1 MRKFLFIVLLPL
13 AGCSLA
19 PTIYRDPVSGKVDQC
34 KASTAVMAGMV
45 GHSEIQSCSE
55 AYERMGWQKQ

>member
-1 MRKFLFIVLLPL
+1 MKRLLLLLLLPL

-19 PTIYRDPVSGKVDQC
+19 PTVYRDPVSGKVDQC
-34 KASTAVMAGMV
+34 QATSAAMLGSV
-45 GHSEIQSCSE
+45 GSSQIKSCSE

>member
-1 MRKFLFIVLLPL
+1 MKKLLLIALLPL

-34 KASTAVMAGMV
+34 KASTAVMLGSV
-45 GHSEIQSCSE
+45 GHSEINACSE
-55 AYERMGWQKQ
+55 AYERMGWHKQ